1 VTCASNRARP
11 FGRFGYGFVLL
22 LAFGLGTGAP
32 PRGVP
37 DALAQSRD
45 LKIGVS
51 GSLTGPF
58 STYGIQ
64 VLDATRL
71 AVDEVNAVGQGP
83 HIVIETRDDHGN
95 DDDARDVA
103 GDFVAGDALVVIG
116 PTLTTTA
123 IAAGLTYA
131 EGGLVSIAPTAHG
144 DAVTDNETTFRSVV
158 STSEM
163 GEALANY
170 LRHVL
175 GGMRAVV
182 LYRDNGF
189 GRPIAAGF
197 RRAAE
202 RLGIA
207 SAEHG
212 FTTAAE
218 LEAFA
223 GGAAEDP
230 EKPAVILGMVNDD
243 AATALTAL
251 RRKGHQGPV
260 LAPDAIAQDSFI
272 GMFAGKPEY
281 ERDHA
286 FFTEGV
292 YAVSPMIIDS
302 ANAETLAF
310 ADRFRARYGRDPSWV
325 ETQGY
330 DAARLAIAAV
340 QTVAA
345 SPEGA
350 KDLPTRRAAVAK
362 YLASLDS
369 PGRAIPGLTGPLWF
383 TPDHGRDQPVRVGRF
398 HGEIFESAPV
408 QLVPIPNAD
417 AADIASGAVV
427 NIGSGHFAR
436 RQRVVYTG
444 VYLNEIP
451 RVDVAQTRFTAD
463 LYLWLRFARFAGP
476 GAADPTDIEF
486 PDLVRGTS
494 DGKVEV
500 AQGELDDGTLYRL
513 WRMRGDFKNDF
524 DLHRYPADTQ
534 TLALRFFNTR
544 AASDRV
550 VYVQDRRSTGTGA
563 ITFGTKVAGSGTG
576 TAQAGEV
583 PRSGT
588 DALELANTVAPD
600 AFRNLTQWEPQRA
613 AARRDNLVTASALGD
628 PRLVGLERVRELSGF
643 ALLVDVHR
651 RVVATLAK
659 TLLPLG
665 LMALIM
671 FASLYFPAALVKEK
685 VTVAITGALSG
696 AVLLTSINSQLGSI
710 GYIIA
715 VEYGFYIF
723 FGLCLLCIVSV
734 LAAERLRAASR
745 PATAVAVER
754 TGRYLYLFVLAGSV
768 LAAIVIASRW

>member
-1 VTCASNRARP
+1 MICASNYARI
-11 FGRFGYGFVLL
+11 FGRSGRRLVLL
-22 LAFGLGTGAP
+22 LAFGTGLAVPLLGT
-32 PRGVP
+32 R
-37 DALAQSRD
+37 DALAQSGD
-45 LKIGVS
+45 LKIAVAGTT
-51 GSLTGPF
+51 TGF
-58 STYGIQ
+58 FATYGVQ

-71 AVDEVNAVGQGP
+71 AVDEANAASQGP
-83 HIVIETRDDHGN
+83 RIVIEARDDHGN

-131 EGGLVSIAPTAHG
+131 EGGLVAIAPTAHG

-189 GRPIAAGF
+189 GRPIATGF

-207 SAEHG
+207 STEHG
-212 FTTAAE
+212 YTTAPE
-218 LEAFA
+218 LASL
-223 GGAAEDP
+223 AAAAAADP
-230 EKPAVILGMVNDD
+230 EKPAVVLGMVNDD
-243 AATALTAL
+243 AAAALTVL
-251 RRKGHQGPV
+251 RRKGYRAPV
-260 LAPDAIAQDSFI
+260 LGPDALAQDSFA
-272 GMFAGKPEY
+272 GQFAGEPEHA
-281 ERDHA
+281 RDPD
-286 FFTEGV
+286 FFTTNV
-292 YAVSPMIIDS
+292 YAVTPMIIDS

-310 ADRFRARYGRDPSWV
+310 ADRFRERYHRDPGWV
-325 ETQGY
+325 EVQGY
-330 DAARLAIAAV
+330 ETARLAIAAV
-340 QTVAA
+340 QAVAA
-345 SPEGA
+345 SPGGA
-350 KDLPTRRAAVAK
+350 KDLPTRRTAVAK
-362 YLASLDS
+362 YLAALDS
-369 PGRAIPGLTGPLWF
+369 PAHAIPGLIGPLWF
-383 TPDHGRDQPVRVGRF
+383 TPDRGREQAVRVGRF
-398 HGEIFESAPV
+398 HGGLFESAPV
-408 QLVPIPNAD
+408 QLVPIPNPD
-417 AADIASGAVV
+417 AAEISSGAVID
-427 NIGSGHFAR
+427 IGSGHFAR

-444 VYLNEIP
+444 IYLNEIP
-451 RVDVAQTRFTAD
+451 RVDIAQTRFTAD
-463 LYLWLRFARFAGP
+463 FYLWLRFARFAGP
-476 GAADPTDIEF
+476 GAADPADIEF

-524 DLHRYPADTQ
+524 DLHHYPADTQ
-534 TLALRFFNTR
+534 TLAVRFFNAR
-544 AASDRV
+544 AATDRV
-550 VYVQDRRSTGTGA
+550 VYVQDRRSTGTAA
-563 ITFGTKVAGSGTG
+563 IVFGGNGAGSGA
-576 TAQAGEV
+576 AQAGEA
-583 PRSGT
+583 PRSGA
-588 DALELANTVAPD
+588 DVLELASTVAPD
-600 AFRNLTQWEPQRA
+600 AFRNLSQWEPQRA
-613 AARRDNLVTASALGD
+613 AERRDNLVTASALGD

-643 ALLVDVHR
+643 TLAVDVHR

-671 FASLYFPAALVKEK
+671 FASLYFPPALVKEK

-723 FGLCLLCIVSV
+723 FGLCLLCIVAV
-734 LAAERLRAASR
+734 LAAERFRAGGR

-754 TGRYLYLFVLAGSV
+754 TGRYLYLFVMAGTL
-768 LAAIVIASRW
+768 LAAIAIASRW

>member
-1 VTCASNRARP
+1 MTRASRHGLA
-11 FGRFGYGFVLL
+11 LL
-22 LAFGLGTGAP
+22 LALGLATISALV
-32 PRGVP
+32 GVR
-37 DALAQSRD
+37 DACAQVRQ
-45 LKIGVS
+45 LKIAVA
-51 GSLTGPF
+51 GSLTGF
-58 STYGIQ
+58 TGAQ

-71 AVDEVNAVGQGP
+71 AVDEVNATSRGP
-83 HIVIETRDDHGN
+83 RIAIEARDDHGN
-95 DDDARDVA
+95 EDDARDIA
-103 GDFVAGDALVVIG
+103 GELVTGDALVVIG

-131 EGGLVSIAPTAHG
+131 EGGLVAIAPNAHG

-163 GEALANY
+163 GDALADY
-170 LRHVL
+170 LRLVL

-189 GRPIAAGF
+189 GRPIARGF

-212 FTTAAE
+212 FTTAPE
-218 LEAFA
+218 LAA
-223 GGAAEDP
+223 LAAAAAEDP

-243 AATALTAL
+243 AATALIAL
-251 RRKGHQGPV
+251 RRRGHQGAV

-272 GMFAGKPEY
+272 RMFAGKPEY
-281 ERDHA
+281 ERDHS

-330 DAARLAIAAV
+330 DAAHLAIAAV
-340 QTVAA
+340 QAVAA
-345 SPEGA
+345 SPDA
-350 KDLPTRRAAVAK
+350 SKDLTARRAAVAK

-369 PGRAIPGLTGPLWF
+369 PAKAIPGLTGPLWF
-383 TPDHGRDQPVRVGRF
+383 TPDHGREQAVRVGRF

-408 QLVPIPNAD
+408 QLVPIPNPD
-417 AADIASGAVV
+417 ATEIASGAVV
-427 NIGSGHFAR
+427 NIGAGHFAR

-444 VYLNEIP
+444 IYLNEIP
-451 RVDVAQTRFTAD
+451 RVDIAQTRFTGD
-463 LYLWLRFARFAGP
+463 FYIWLRFARFAGP
-476 GAADPTDIEF
+476 GAADPADIEF

-494 DGKVEV
+494 DGKVEA

-534 TLALRFFNTR
+534 TLAIRFFNAR

-563 ITFGTKVAGSGTG
+563 VTFGVNVAGSGSG
-576 TAQAGEV
+576 AAQAGEP
-583 PRSGT
+583 PRIGA
-588 DALELANTVAPD
+588 DALEVASTVAPD

-613 AARRDNLVTASALGD
+613 GERRDNLVTASALGD

-643 ALLVDVHR
+643 ALLVDVRR

-671 FASLYFPAALVKEK
+671 FASLYFPPALVKEK

-696 AVLLTSINSQLGSI
+696 AVLLSSINSQLGSI

-723 FGLCLLCIVSV
+723 FALCLLCIVAV
-734 LAAERLRAASR
+734 LAAERFRAANR

-754 TGRYLYLFVLAGSV
+754 TGRYLYLFTMVGTL
-768 LAAIVIASRW
+768 LAAIAIASRR

>member
-1 VTCASNRARP
+1 
-11 FGRFGYGFVLL
+11 
-22 LAFGLGTGAP
+22 
-32 PRGVP
+32 
-37 DALAQSRD
+37 
-45 LKIGVS
+45 
-51 GSLTGPF
+51 
-58 STYGIQ
+58 
-64 VLDATRL
+64 VLDAARF
-71 AVDEVNAVGQGP
+71 AVDEVNATSQGP
-83 HIVIETRDDHGN
+83 RIVIETRDDHGN
-95 DDDARDVA
+95 EEDASDLA
-103 GDFVAGDALVVIG
+103 GEFVAGDPLVVIG

-131 EGGLVSIAPTAHG
+131 EGGLVAIAPTAHG
-144 DAVTDNETTFRSVV
+144 DAVTSNETMFRPVV

-175 GGMRAVV
+175 GGTRAVV
-182 LYRDNGF
+182 LFRDNGY

-197 RRAAE
+197 RRAAQ

-207 SAEHG
+207 SVERG
-212 FTTAAE
+212 FITTEELESAATAA
-218 LEAFA
+218 
-223 GGAAEDP
+223 AAEP
-230 EKPAVILGMVNDD
+230 EKPAVVLGMLIED
-243 AATALTAL
+243 AAKVLTTL
-251 RRKGHQGPV
+251 RRKGHQGPI
-260 LAPDAIAQDSFI
+260 LGPDAIALDSFI
-272 GMFAGKPEY
+272 GMFAEKPEY
-281 ERDHA
+281 QRDHG
-286 FFTEGV
+286 FFTDGV
-292 YAVSPMIIDS
+292 YALSPMIIDS

-310 ADRFRARYGRDPSWV
+310 ADRYRARYGREPSWIDI
-325 ETQGY
+325 QGY
-330 DAARLAIAAV
+330 DASRLAIAAV
-340 QTVAA
+340 QAAAA

-362 YLASLDS
+362 YLTSLDS
-369 PGRAIPGLTGPLWF
+369 PANAIPGLTGPLWF
-383 TPDHGRDQPVRVGRF
+383 TPDRGREQAVRVGRF
-398 HGEIFESAPV
+398 HGPTFESAPV
-408 QLVPIPNAD
+408 QLVPVPNPD
-417 AADIASGAVV
+417 AAEITSGAVV
-427 NIGSGHFAR
+427 DIGSGHYAR

-444 VYLNEIP
+444 IYLNEIP
-451 RVDVAQTRFTAD
+451 RVDIAQTRFTGD
-463 LYLWLRFARFAGP
+463 FYLWLRFARFAGP
-476 GAADPTDIEF
+476 GAADPADIEF

-494 DGKVEV
+494 DGKVEA

-524 DLHRYPADTQ
+524 DLHRYPADSQ
-534 TLALRFFNTR
+534 TLAIRFFNAR

-563 ITFGTKVAGSGTG
+563 VSFGVNVAGSGIG
-576 TAQAGEV
+576 TAQAGEATR
-583 PRSGT
+583 PGADT
-588 DALELANTVAPD
+588 LELASTVAPD

-613 AARRDNLVTASALGD
+613 AERRDNLVTASALGD

-671 FASLYFPAALVKEK
+671 FASLYFPPALVKEK

-723 FGLCLLCIVSV
+723 FGLCLLCIVAV
-734 LAAERLRAASR
+734 LAAERFRAAGRAS
-745 PATAVAVER
+745 TAVAVER
-754 TGRYLYLFVLAGSV
+754 TGRYTAGGDRDRV
-768 LAAIVIASRW
+768 AVVDHIWWQAHFHLQRAAKPLCR